1 MLPYPDSTF
10 QEPYYGNVTL
20 EVNQQLYIAV
30 HVDQF
35 NSSQIALVLD
45 RCWATPISQI
55 DYPIYWNLIVNE
67 CPNPDD
73 GTVEVLQ
80 NGASTSSHFSFKMFT
95 FTGFPNNLIYLHC
108 QVHICLADSGNC
120 AQTCDGNPSRRRRS
134 SDFYDSA
141 EISMG
146 F

>member
-1 MLPYPDSTF
+1 MLLSLYFICSIYSVINKEIFTEGFYQVTMLPYPDSTF

-20 EVNQQLYIAV
+20 KVNQQLYIAV

-67 CPNPDD
+67 
-73 GTVEVLQ
+73 
-80 NGASTSSHFSFKMFT
+80 
-95 FTGFPNNLIYLHC
+95 
-108 QVHICLADSGNC
+108 
-120 AQTCDGNPSRRRRS
+120 
-134 SDFYDSA
+134 
-141 EISMG
+141 
-146 F
+146 